1 MRRED
6 EQESLHEFAQ
16 NFAARHAA
24 RDAAPRAP
32 TAPESGDG
40 RACQPAKAISA
51 DNVVRSGGEQDK
63 GESLLEFARNFAARY
78 AARGATRAPQALK
91 RARLPLGV
99 IAVNAAPGAPTNKCH
114 KARPAVKQLPS
125 PRAESAPRCAPFQT
139 RARCARAGSTIF
151 GKRCPIVEYDAGID
165 DCEMFEW
172 SDGRTGEVIAAAGEV
187 RIDDAPPPPPPPP
200 PPRRKGA
207 NCSWRCKAAKRAAGP

>member
-1 MRRED
+1 MSL

-24 RDAAPRAP
+24 RDAARAP

-99 IAVNAAPGAPTNKCH
+99 IAVNAAAVPAANKCH

-125 PRAESAPRCAPFQT
+125 PR
-139 RARCARAGSTIF
+139 RARLGARRS
-151 GKRCPIVEYDAGID
+151 
-165 DCEMFEW
+165 
-172 SDGRTGEVIAAAGEV
+172 
-187 RIDDAPPPPPPPP
+187 
-200 PPRRKGA
+200 RRV
-207 NCSWRCKAAKRAAGP
+207 RAAPGPAALSSASTAPSPSTMPA

>member
-16 NFAARHAA
+16 NFAARYAA
-24 RDAAPRAP
+24 RGAARAP
-32 TAPESGDG
+32 TATESGAGGDG
-40 RACQPAKAISA
+40 LARQPAKAVSA
-51 DNVVRSGGEQDK
+51 DNDIVRSGGEQDE

-99 IAVNAAPGAPTNKCH
+99 IAVNAAAVPAANKCH
-114 KARPAVKQLPS
+114 KGGAPGGQAAAES
-125 PRAESAPRCAPFQT
+125 AESAPRCAPFQT

-151 GKRCPIVEYDAGID
+151 GKHCPIAEYDAGID

-172 SDGRTGEVIAAAGEV
+172 SDGRTGEVMEV
-187 RIDDAPPPPPPPP
+187 
-200 PPRRKGA
+200 K
-207 NCSWRCKAAKRAAGP
+207 